1 MKKIGLLMVALF
13 MMVAMVMA
21 QGTRR
26 GGDRQM
32 DPKVRAE
39 RMTDRMVKE
48 YALNDTQKKQLLEA
62 NQAWIEKIGSRSE
75 GRRQD
80 MKRNKDR
87 KGKDC
92 QVNDSCCKNGEK
104 PAPKV
109 SKEEREKKQQEMKAF
124 RDAYNTQLKQILTKG
139 QYEKYV
145 TNQQKRK

>member
-39 RMTDRMVKE
+39 RMTERMVKE

-62 NQAWIEKIGSRSE
+62 NQGWIEKIGSRSE
-75 GRRQD
+75 ARSQD
-80 MKRNKDR
+80 MKRD
-87 KGKDC
+87 
-92 QVNDSCCKNGEK
+92 
-104 PAPKV
+104 
-109 SKEEREKKQQEMKAF
+109 
-124 RDAYNTQLKQILTKG
+124 
-139 QYEKYV
+139 
-145 TNQQKRK
+145 

>member
-1 MKKIGLLMVALF
+1 MKKLGLLMVALF

-39 RMTDRMVKE
+39 RMTERMVKE

-62 NQAWIEKIGSRSE
+62 NQGWIEKIGSRSE
-75 GRRQD
+75 ARSQD
-80 MKRNKDR
+80 MKRDKDKR
-87 KGKDC
+87 GKDG

-104 PAPKV
+104 VAPEV
-109 SKEEREKKQQEMKAF
+109 SKEGREKKQQEMKAF
-124 RDAYNTQLKQILTKG
+124 RDAYNAQLKKIMTKE
-139 QYEKYV
+139 QYERYV